1 MWQSH
6 VPPLLIR
13 PKDMFKANEV
23 VVFCDDLSQ
32 FDHLVEK
39 EPAKAEDHCGMFE
52 HPYQGY

>member
-1 MWQSH
+1 
-6 VPPLLIR
+6 
-13 PKDMFKANEV
+13 MFKANEV

-39 EPAKAEDHCGMFE
+39 EPAKADDHCGMLE